1 MPEADT
7 LDRVKS
13 RKVQVASLPPADSGR
28 GFARL
33 PDKLMTELA
42 LNEGD
47 VIEIVGKRSTAARAI
62 RPYGEDKGI
71 DIIRLDGLQRANAG
85 VGSGDYVEVRKA
97 ESKPATRVVFAPAQP
112 NVRLQGSAEALKRTF
127 AGRPLVEG
135 DTVATAGHQRINADM
150 PDHIRQLLNAP
161 AFALQELRLVV
172 VTAVPNGIV
181 HIDGNTAVELL
192 PEFTARD
199 GVDGQRRADVTY
211 DDLGGMRDTIDALRE
226 MVELPLRHPELFQR
240 LGVDPPKGVLLHGPP
255 GTGKTLLARA
265 VANESAAKFFHIA
278 GPEIMGSAYGE
289 SERRLREL
297 FEQAAENAPSII
309 FIDEIDS
316 IAPKRGQVTGE
327 AEKRLV
333 AQLLT
338 LLDGI
343 EPRQNTVVIAA
354 TNRPEAIDE
363 ALRRPGR
370 FDREI
375 VIGVPDQPGRR
386 EILGIHTRGMP
397 LAPDVDLD
405 DLARRTF
412 GFVGA
417 DIAALTRE
425 AALEAVR
432 RIMPK
437 LNLAEA
443 TIPTE
448 VLDALSVEERDFENA
463 LKRVQP
469 SAMREVMV
477 EAPTVRWD
485 DVGGLDKARDLLREG
500 VELPLKHPEAF
511 RRLGIR
517 PAKGFLLY
525 GPPGTGKT
533 LLAKAAAHE
542 AEANFIATKSSDL
555 LSKWYGESEQQIAR
569 LFNRARQVAPTI
581 IFIDELDS
589 LVPAR
594 GGGLGEPQVTE
605 RVVNTI
611 LSEMD
616 GLEELQNVVVI
627 GATNRP
633 TLIDPALLRPGRFDE
648 LIYVGVPD
656 TAGRRR
662 ILAIH
667 TEGMPLA
674 DDVDLEAIAQR
685 TDRFTGADL
694 EDLVRRAGLTALRRG
709 LDTGK
714 VTKADFEVALTESRP
729 SVTPE
734 MLEEYEQIQA
744 TLKSEATRPM
754 GGIGFVLPGMLR
766 PKPGGKA

>member
-7 LDRVKS
+7 IDRIKS
-13 RKVQVASLPPADSGR
+13 RRVQVASLPPADSGR

-33 PDKLMTELA
+33 PDKLMDDLG

-62 RPYGEDKGI
+62 RPYGEDEGI

-85 VGSGDYVEVRKA
+85 VGSGDFVQVSKA

-112 NVRLQGSAEALKRTF
+112 NVRLQGSADALKRTF

-150 PDHIRQLLNAP
+150 PEHIRQLLNAP

-172 VTAVPNGIV
+172 VSSVPKGIV
-181 HIDGNTAVELL
+181 HIDGKTNVELL
-192 PEFTARD
+192 PEYTVKD
-199 GVDGQRRADVTY
+199 DGQRRADVTY

-289 SERRLREL
+289 SERRLREI
-297 FEQAAENAPSII
+297 FEQAAQSAPSII

-316 IAPKRGQVTGE
+316 IAPKRGQVSGE

-338 LLDGI
+338 LLDGM

-375 VIGVPDQPGRR
+375 VVGVPDQPGRR

-397 LAPDVDLD
+397 LAPDVHLD
-405 DLARRTF
+405 DLARRTY

-417 DIAALTRE
+417 DLAALCRE

-432 RIMPK
+432 RIMPR
-437 LNLAEA
+437 LNLAEE

-448 VLDALSVEERDFENA
+448 ILDALTVELKDFENA

-477 EAPTVRWD
+477 EAPLIRWD
-485 DVGGLDKARDLLREG
+485 DVGGLDEAADRLREG

-533 LLAKAAAHE
+533 LLAKAAARE
-542 AEANFIATKSSDL
+542 SEANFIATKSSDL

-648 LIYVGVPD
+648 LIYVGTPD

-667 TEGMPLA
+667 TRNMPLA
-674 DDVDLEAIAQR
+674 DDVDLEKIAQR

-709 LDTGK
+709 LDIGK
-714 VTKADFEVALTESRP
+714 VTMADFEVALAETRA

-734 MLEEYEQIQA
+734 MLEEYEQIQE

-754 GGIGFVLPGMLR
+754 GGIGFVLPGMLH
-766 PKPGGKA
+766 PKEGGKA

>member
-1 MPEADT
+1 MPDT
-7 LDRVKS
+7 DTIDRVKS

-33 PDKLMTELA
+33 PDRLMEELELA
-42 LNEGD
+42 EGD
-47 VIEIVGKRSTAARAI
+47 VIEIVGKRTTAARAI
-62 RPYGEDKGI
+62 RPYGEDQGI
-71 DIIRLDGLQRANAG
+71 DIIRMDGLQRANAG
-85 VGSGDYVEVRKA
+85 VGSADYVEVRKA
-97 ESKPATRVVFAPAQP
+97 TSKAATRVVFAPAQA
-112 NVRLQGSAEALKRTF
+112 NIRLQGSTDALKRTF

-135 DTVATAGHQRINADM
+135 DTVATAGHQRVNADM
-150 PDHIRQLLNAP
+150 PEHIRQPLNAP

-172 VTAVPNGIV
+172 VSTTPKGIV
-181 HIDGNTAVELL
+181 HIDAKTIVELL
-192 PEFTARD
+192 PEYTAQ
-199 GVDGQRRADVTY
+199 DGQRRADVTY

-226 MVELPLRHPELFQR
+226 MVERPRRHPELFQR
-240 LGVDPPKGVLLHGPP
+240 RGVDPPKGVLLHGPP
-255 GTGKTLLARA
+255 GTGKTILARA

-297 FEQAAENAPSII
+297 FEQAAHSAPSII

-343 EPRQNTVVIAA
+343 EPRQNLVVIAA
-354 TNRPEAIDE
+354 TNRPAATDA

-375 VIGVPDQPGRR
+375 VVGVPDEPGRR

-397 LAPDVDLD
+397 LGPDVNLD
-405 DLARRTF
+405 ELSRRTY

-417 DIAALTRE
+417 DLAALTRE
-425 AALEAVR
+425 AALESVR
-432 RIMPK
+432 RIMPR
-437 LNLAEA
+437 LNLAEEV
-443 TIPTE
+443 IPTE
-448 VLDALSVEERDFENA
+448 ILDSLSVELRDFDNA

-477 EAPTVRWD
+477 EAPRIRWD
-485 DVGGLDKARDLLREG
+485 DIGGLDAPRDRLREG

-533 LLAKAAAHE
+533 LLAKAVARE

-569 LFNRARQVAPTI
+569 LFARARQVAPCI

-594 GGGLGEPQVTE
+594 GGGLDEPQVTE

-611 LSEMD
+611 LAEMD
-616 GLEELQNVVVI
+616 GLEELQSVVVI

-633 TLIDPALLRPGRFDE
+633 TLIDPALLRPGRFDD
-648 LIYVGVPD
+648 LIYVGTPD

-667 TEGMPLA
+667 TQGMPLA
-674 DDVDLEAIAQR
+674 DDVDLEAMAQH
-685 TDRFTGADL
+685 TDRFTGA
-694 EDLVRRAGLTALRRG
+694 G
-709 LDTGK
+709 
-714 VTKADFEVALTESRP
+714 
-729 SVTPE
+729 
-734 MLEEYEQIQA
+734 
-744 TLKSEATRPM
+744 
-754 GGIGFVLPGMLR
+754 
-766 PKPGGKA
+766 

>member
-1 MPEADT
+1 MPDT
-7 LDRVKS
+7 ETIDRVTS

-33 PDKLMTELA
+33 PDKLMDELG

-47 VIEIVGKRSTAARAI
+47 VIEIIGKRSTAARAI
-62 RPYGEDKGI
+62 RPYGEDEGI

-85 VGSGDYVEVRKA
+85 VGSGDFVEVRKA

-112 NVRLQGSAEALKRTF
+112 NVRLQGSAEALQRTF
-127 AGRPLVEG
+127 AGRPLCEG

-172 VTAVPNGIV
+172 VSANPNGIV
-181 HIDGNTAVELL
+181 HIDGKTDVELL
-192 PEFTARD
+192 PEYTAKE
-199 GVDGQRRADVTY
+199 DGQRRADVTY

-289 SERRLREL
+289 SERRLREI
-297 FEQAAENAPSII
+297 FEQAAKSAPSIV
-309 FIDEIDS
+309 FIDEVDS
-316 IAPKRGQVTGE
+316 IAPKRGQVSGE

-354 TNRPEAIDE
+354 TNRPEALDE

-370 FDREI
+370 LDREI
-375 VIGVPDQPGRR
+375 VIGVPDEPGRR

-397 LAPDVDLD
+397 LANDVNLD
-405 DLARRTF
+405 DLARRTY

-417 DIAALTRE
+417 DVAALTRE

-448 VLDALSVEERDFENA
+448 ILDSLTVELKDFENA

-477 EAPTVRWD
+477 EAPTIRWD
-485 DVGGLDKARDLLREG
+485 DIGGLDAARDRLREG

-533 LLAKAAAHE
+533 LLAKAAARE

-648 LIYVGVPD
+648 LIYVGTPD

-667 TEGMPLA
+667 TRNMPLA
-674 DDVDLEAIAQR
+674 DDVDLESMAQR

-714 VTKADFEVALTESRP
+714 VTKADFEVALGETRA

-734 MLEEYEQIQA
+734 MLEEYDRIQE

-766 PKPGGKA
+766 PKEGGKR

>member
-1 MPEADT
+1 MPDT
-7 LDRVKS
+7 DTIDRVTS
-13 RKVQVASLPPADSGR
+13 RRVQVASLPPADSGR

-33 PDKLMTELA
+33 PEALMQELGII
-42 LNEGD
+42 EGD
-47 VIEIVGKRSTAARAI
+47 VIEIIGTRTTAAIAI
-62 RPYGEDKGI
+62 RPYGEDEGI

-85 VGSGDYVEVRKA
+85 VGSADFVEVRKA
-97 ESKPATRVVFAPAQP
+97 QSKPATRVVFAPAQP
-112 NVRLQGSAEALKRTF
+112 NVRLQGSADALKRTF
-127 AGRPLVEG
+127 ARRPLTEG
-135 DTVATAGHQRINADM
+135 DTVATTGHQRINADM
-150 PDHIRQLLNAP
+150 PDNVRQMLNAP

-172 VTAVPNGIV
+172 VSTAPKGIV
-181 HIDGNTAVELL
+181 HIDAKTNVELL
-192 PEFTARD
+192 PEYKESE
-199 GVDGQRRADVTY
+199 GERRADVTY
-211 DDLGGMRDTIDALRE
+211 DDLGGMRDAIDQLRE

-278 GPEIMGSAYGE
+278 GPEIMGSTYGE

-297 FEQAAENAPSII
+297 FEEAAQNAPSII

-316 IAPKRGQVTGE
+316 IAPKRGQFTGE

-338 LLDGI
+338 LLDGM

-375 VIGVPDQPGRR
+375 IIGVPDQPGRR

-397 LAPDVDLD
+397 LGSDVNLD
-405 DLARRTF
+405 ELARRTY

-417 DIAALTRE
+417 DLAALTRE

-437 LNLAEA
+437 INLSQDV
-443 TIPTE
+443 IPTE
-448 VLDALSVEERDFENA
+448 ILDALSVEIRDFDNA

-477 EAPTVRWD
+477 EAPTIRWD
-485 DVGGLDKARDLLREG
+485 DIGGLDQPSDRLREG

-533 LLAKAAAHE
+533 LLAKAAARE
-542 AEANFIATKSSDL
+542 SQANFIATKSSDL
-555 LSKWYGESEQQIAR
+555 FSKWYGESEQQIAR
-569 LFNRARQVAPTI
+569 PFHRVRQVAPT
-581 IFIDELDS
+581 
-589 LVPAR
+589 
-594 GGGLGEPQVTE
+594 T
-605 RVVNTI
+605 
-611 LSEMD
+611 
-616 GLEELQNVVVI
+616 
-627 GATNRP
+627 
-633 TLIDPALLRPGRFDE
+633 
-648 LIYVGVPD
+648 
-656 TAGRRR
+656 
-662 ILAIH
+662 
-667 TEGMPLA
+667 
-674 DDVDLEAIAQR
+674 
-685 TDRFTGADL
+685 
-694 EDLVRRAGLTALRRG
+694 
-709 LDTGK
+709 
-714 VTKADFEVALTESRP
+714 
-729 SVTPE
+729 
-734 MLEEYEQIQA
+734 
-744 TLKSEATRPM
+744 
-754 GGIGFVLPGMLR
+754 
-766 PKPGGKA
+766 

>member
-1 MPEADT
+1 MAETDT
-7 LDRVKS
+7 LDRPKA
-13 RKVQVASLPPADSGR
+13 RKVQVASLPPGDSGR

-33 PDKLMTELA
+33 SAQLMEA
-42 LNEGD
+42 VGIKEGD
-47 VIEIVGKRSTAARAI
+47 IIEIVGKRSTGAIAI
-62 RPYGEDKGI
+62 RPYGEDEGI

-112 NVRLQGSAEALKRTF
+112 NIRLQGSADALKRSF
-127 AGRPLVEG
+127 AGRPLTEG
-135 DTVATAGHQRINADM
+135 DTIATTGHQRVNADM
-150 PDHIRQLLNAP
+150 PEHIRQMLNAP

-172 VTAVPNGIV
+172 VTTVPKTIV
-181 HIDGNTAVELL
+181 HIDAKTVVELL
-192 PEFTARD
+192 PEYTET
-199 GVDGQRRADVTY
+199 DGQRRADVTY

-240 LGVDPPKGVLLHGPP
+240 LGVDPPRGVLLHGPP

-265 VANESAAKFFHIA
+265 VANESAARFFAIA

-289 SERRLREL
+289 SERRLREI
-297 FEQAAENAPSII
+297 FEQAAQAAPSII

-338 LLDGI
+338 LLDGM

-354 TNRPEAIDE
+354 TNRPEALDE

-375 VIGVPDQPGRR
+375 VVGVPDEPGRR

-397 LAPDVDLD
+397 LGAEVDLGE
-405 DLARRTF
+405 LARRTY

-417 DIAALTRE
+417 DLAALTRE

-432 RIMPK
+432 RIMPR
-437 LNLAEA
+437 LNLAEE

-448 VLDALSVEERDFENA
+448 VLDALSVERHDFDNA

-477 EAPTVRWD
+477 EAPTITWD
-485 DVGGLDKARDLLREG
+485 DIGGLDQASDRLKEG

-533 LLAKAAAHE
+533 LLAKAAARE
-542 AEANFIATKSSDL
+542 SEANFIATKSSDL

-611 LSEMD
+611 LAEMD

-633 TLIDPALLRPGRFDE
+633 TLVDPALLRPGRFDE
-648 LIYVGVPD
+648 LIFVGVPD
-656 TAGRRR
+656 APGRRR

-667 TEGMPLA
+667 TRNMPLA
-674 DDVDLEAIAQR
+674 DDVDLESLARR

-709 LDTGK
+709 LDTVK
-714 VTKADFEVALTESRP
+714 VTMTDFEAALTETRA

-734 MLEEYEQIQA
+734 MLEEYDRIQE

-766 PKPGGKA
+766 PRGGGKEG

>member
-7 LDRVKS
+7 IDRVTS
-13 RKVQVASLPPADSGR
+13 RRVQVASLPPADSGR

-33 PDKLMTELA
+33 PDKLMDELG
-42 LNEGD
+42 LSEGD

-62 RPYGEDKGI
+62 RPYGGDEGI

-85 VGSGDYVEVRKA
+85 VGSGDFVEVRKA

-112 NVRLQGSAEALKRTF
+112 NVRLQGSADALQRTF

-172 VTAVPNGIV
+172 VSSTPKGIV
-181 HIDGNTAVELL
+181 HIDGKTAVELL
-192 PEFTARD
+192 PEYTAKE
-199 GVDGQRRADVTY
+199 DGQRRADVTY
-211 DDLGGMRDTIDALRE
+211 DDLGGMRDTVDALRE

-297 FEQAAENAPSII
+297 FEQAAQSAPSII

-316 IAPKRGQVTGE
+316 IAPKRSQVTGE

-343 EPRQNTVVIAA
+343 EPRQNTVVMAA

-370 FDREI
+370 LDREI
-375 VIGVPDQPGRR
+375 VVGVPDQPGRR

-405 DLARRTF
+405 DLARRTY

-417 DIAALTRE
+417 DLAALTRE

-437 LNLAEA
+437 LNLGEA

-448 VLDALSVEERDFENA
+448 ILDALSVELKDFDNA

-477 EAPTVRWD
+477 EAPQIRWD
-485 DVGGLDKARDLLREG
+485 DIGGLDAARDRLREG

-533 LLAKAAAHE
+533 LLAKAAARE

-674 DDVDLEAIAQR
+674 DDVNLETVAQR
-685 TDRFTGADL
+685 TERFTGADL

-709 LDTGK
+709 LDAAK
-714 VTKADFEVALTESRP
+714 VRMADFEVAIGETRA

-734 MLEEYEQIQA
+734 MLEEYDRIQE
-744 TLKSEATRPM
+744 TLKSDATRPL
-754 GGIGFVLPGMLR
+754 GGIGFVLPGMLH
-766 PKPGGKA
+766 PKSGGKG

>member
-1 MPEADT
+1 MPEVDT
-7 LDRVKS
+7 IERAKS
-13 RKVQVASLPPADSGR
+13 RKLQVASLPPADSGR

-33 PDKLMTELA
+33 PDATMNALG

-47 VIEIVGKRSTAARAI
+47 VIEIVGKRATAARAI
-62 RPYGEDKGI
+62 RPYGEDEGL

-85 VGSGDYVEVRKA
+85 VGQGDVVEVRKA
-97 ESKPATRVVFAPAQP
+97 ISKAATRVVFAPAQP
-112 NVRLQGSAEALKRTF
+112 NVRLQGSTEALKRTF

-150 PDHIRQLLNAP
+150 PDHVRQMLNAP
-161 AFALQELRLVV
+161 AFALQELKLAVV
-172 VTAVPNGIV
+172 SAAPKGIV
-181 HIDGNTAVELL
+181 HIDAKTVVELL
-192 PEFTARD
+192 PEHTAT
-199 GVDGQRRADVTY
+199 DGQRRADVTY
-211 DDLGGMRDTIDALRE
+211 DDLGGMKTTIDALRE

-265 VANESAAKFFHIA
+265 VANESSAKFFTIA

-289 SERRLREL
+289 SERRLREV
-297 FEQAAENAPSII
+297 FEQAAQSAPSII

-338 LLDGI
+338 LLDGMQ
-343 EPRQNTVVIAA
+343 PRQNTVVIAA
-354 TNRPEAIDE
+354 TNRPEALDE

-370 FDREI
+370 LDREI
-375 VIGVPDQPGRR
+375 IVGVPDQPGRR

-405 DLARRTF
+405 DLARRTY

-417 DIAALTRE
+417 DLAALTRE

-437 LNLAEA
+437 INLAKD

-448 VLDALSVEERDFENA
+448 TLDALSVERRDFDNA

-477 EAPTVRWD
+477 EAPTIGWD
-485 DVGGLDKARDLLREG
+485 DIGGLDEARDRLREG

-533 LLAKAAAHE
+533 LLAKAAARE
-542 AEANFIATKSSDL
+542 SEANFIATKSSDL

-594 GGGLGEPQVTE
+594 GGGMGEPQVTE

-611 LSEMD
+611 LAEMD

-633 TLIDPALLRPGRFDE
+633 TLIDPALLRPGRFDD
-648 LIYVGVPD
+648 LIYVGTPD
-656 TAGRRR
+656 AEGRRR

-667 TEGMPLA
+667 TRDMPLA
-674 DDVDLEAIAQR
+674 KDVDLESLAKR

-694 EDLVRRAGLTALRRG
+694 EDLVRRAGMTALRRG
-709 LDTGK
+709 LESAQ
-714 VTKADFEVALTESRP
+714 VSMEDFETALKETRA

-734 MLEEYEQIQA
+734 MLEEYGRIQE
-744 TLKSEATRPM
+744 TLKSEATRPL

-766 PKPGGKA
+766 PRPGGKPD